1 MLRHPPVNLNV
12 QSQNATVL
20 LIREVLAAG
29 LEITE
34 VRIIFFTIPSLAPLT
49 PSQ

>member
-1 MLRHPPVNLNV
+1 MLRRPPVNLNV

-29 LEITE
+29 LDVTE
-34 VRIIFFTIPSLAPLT
+34 VGPLNRA
-49 PSQ
+49 